1 MRRLALVLC
10 RFAELL
16 GDILRR
22 LVNDSSHDVCLE
34 IAKQM
39 RMISQELA
47 GIDAA
52 VMSQYALL

>member
-1 MRRLALVLC
+1 MRRLALAFC

-16 GDILRR
+16 GEILRG

-34 IAKQM
+34 IAEQM
-39 RMISQELA
+39 LMISQELA

-52 VMSQYALL
+52 VMSQYALF